1 MELIPNAAVPC
12 CNIQEVEVAEEWVL
26 GNIGEKQEVRDVGTR
41 LMEEEV
47 VLRANLENME
57 AVEGA
62 LARLQ
67 QLESKIK
74 AQDILDS
81 EIIDVVYNDVREKY
95 SVATLAGRQV
105 RRILNK
111 LINIAKSSPDVDV
124 DETLPD
130 ITFVEEEEEEQMPD
144 PRPKKTLAGL
154 FRNRKHNVSTIL
166 AQPLQE
172 GVVEAVQTFI
182 RDLPVCSTVEPRDVN
197 ELLENM
203 AHANQDPETLPS
215 EVGASSVKLTFV
227 DKGDEQMRELP
238 KKKKRKLSRR

>member
-1 MELIPNAAVPC
+1 M
-12 CNIQEVEVAEEWVL
+12 EVAEEWVL

-81 EIIDVVYNDVREKY
+81 EIIDVLYNDVREKY

-111 LINIAKSSPDVDV
+111 LINIAKSNPDVDV

-130 ITFVEEEEEEQMPD
+130 ITFVEEEEEV
-144 PRPKKTLAGL
+144 G
-154 FRNRKHNVSTIL
+154 F
-166 AQPLQE
+166 
-172 GVVEAVQTFI
+172 
-182 RDLPVCSTVEPRDVN
+182 DV
-197 ELLENM
+197 
-203 AHANQDPETLPS
+203 
-215 EVGASSVKLTFV
+215 
-227 DKGDEQMRELP
+227 
-238 KKKKRKLSRR
+238 

>member
-26 GNIGEKQEVRDVGTR
+26 GTIGEEQEVRDVGTR

-47 VLRANLENME
+47 VLRANLENVE

-81 EIIDVVYNDVREKY
+81 EIIDVLYNDVRENY

-130 ITFVEEEEEEQMPD
+130 ITFVEEEEEQRPD

-154 FRNRKHNVSTIL
+154 FRKRKHNVSMIL
-166 AQPLQE
+166 AQPLKE
-172 GVVEAVQTFI
+172 GVVQAVETFI
-182 RDLPVCSTVEPRDVN
+182 RKTPSVSEPPLDKEHN
-197 ELLENM
+197 L
-203 AHANQDPETLPS
+203 S
-215 EVGASSVKLTFV
+215 E
-227 DKGDEQMRELP
+227 R
-238 KKKKRKLSRR
+238 